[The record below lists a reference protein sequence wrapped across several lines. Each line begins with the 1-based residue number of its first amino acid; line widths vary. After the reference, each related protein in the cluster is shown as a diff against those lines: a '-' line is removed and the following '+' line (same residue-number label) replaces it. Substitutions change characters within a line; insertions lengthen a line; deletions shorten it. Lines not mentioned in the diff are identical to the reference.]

1 MSLFSCL
8 LFRFHTLVKSHSMYF
23 PVRLISLGIMLS
35 RSVHVANG
43 KFPSFLW
50 LSGVIPFYGRAIHH
64 LYPLFY

>member
-43 KFPSFLW
+43 NFL
-50 LSGVIPFYGRAIHH
+50 LFYG
-64 LYPLFY
+64 